1 MSVKINTDFI
11 SNRNS
16 YDNQTV
22 KYIVIHNTDNYARG
36 ANARAHARAQHDGNF
51 SGYSAHVYVDDTGAY
66 QATPYSRGAWHIGVN
81 YGGRLFGIAN
91 NRNAIGIEMCVQA
104 GYNYEKAF
112 QNTVDICKQLMK
124 KYNIDIDHVIQHY
137 DACAKNCPSAIRAHK
152 EWARFKQAIQKTESA
167 AVTTPAAP
175 RKLYRVRKTW
185 ANAAS
190 QIGAYAYLKNAK
202 LACPAGY
209 SVFDESGKVIYKNDL
224 QTEGMQATELK
235 NLKPAE
241 LIKKVGPLFTKDQ
254 LQTGILASVSMAQFI
269 LESGWGKSK
278 LTQNAN
284 NAFGMKKNLSGN
296 TWPGSKWD
304 GVKTIPMKTG
314 EQTKDG
320 KSYSI
325 VADFRVYDCLQCSI
339 GDHSA
344 YLAGAKNG
352 NKLRYEG
359 LKGCTDYKKAAQ
371 IIKAGGYAT
380 DTQYVQQLCK
390 LIEQYKLTDYD
401 VKAGGTG
408 TDSKPAASTTTKKKS
423 FQVKVTATDLR
434 IRRGPGTNYAFTGK
448 YTGKGKFTI
457 VEERNGWGRL
467 KSGAGWI
474 CLTLDCVTRL

>member
-1 MSVKINTDFI
+1 
-11 SNRNS
+11 
-16 YDNQTV
+16 
-22 KYIVIHNTDNYARG
+22 
-36 ANARAHARAQHDGNF
+36 
-51 SGYSAHVYVDDTGAY
+51 
-66 QATPYSRGAWHIGVN
+66 
-81 YGGRLFGIAN
+81 
-91 NRNAIGIEMCVQA
+91 
-104 GYNYEKAF
+104 
-112 QNTVDICKQLMK
+112 
-124 KYNIDIDHVIQHY
+124 
-137 DACAKNCPSAIRAHK
+137 
-152 EWARFKQAIQKTESA
+152 
-167 AVTTPAAP
+167 
-175 RKLYRVRKTW
+175 
-185 ANAAS
+185 
-190 QIGAYAYLKNAK
+190 
-202 LACPAGY
+202 
-209 SVFDESGKVIYKNDL
+209 
-224 QTEGMQATELK
+224 MQATELK
-235 NLKPAE
+235 NLTPAE

-359 LKGCTDYKKAAQ
+359 LKGCKDYKKAAT
-371 IIKAGGYAT
+371 IIKNGGYAT
-380 DTQYVQQLCK
+380 DVNYVSQLCRI
-390 LIEQYKLTDYD
+390 IEQYKLTDYD

-408 TDSKPAASTTTKKKS
+408 TDSKTATTTTTKKKT
-423 FQVKVTATDLR
+423 FQVKVTANDLR
-434 IRRGPGTNYAFTGK
+434 IRRGPGTNYAFTGR

-474 CLTLDCVTRL
+474 CLTVNCVTRV